1 MKNKFFLIILLIL
14 FNFTLVC
21 SQELIFETSEIKTF
35 EEGNIIKSY
44 SKSKI
49 IDPTKIEITA
59 DNFTYDR
66 KKSILIGSGN
76 VDAYAPIN
84 KIYITADD
92 FTYDKIREYKYFEI

>member
-1 MKNKFFLIILLIL
+1 ML
-14 FNFTLVC
+14 
-21 SQELIFETSEIKTF
+21 
-35 EEGNIIKSY
+35 IKSY

-92 FTYDKIREYKYFEI
+92 FTYDKIKSILIL